1 MPTLDIVQQLFA
13 LQDPTYQVFHAK
25 LIPTVDP
32 ARIIG
37 VRMPALRAL
46 ARQLQGTPEAAAFL
60 SALPHHYYDENALHG
75 CLLSAMRDYAQ
86 ARNAVQVFLP
96 YIDNW
101 AVCDLLSPKVFRR
114 NLPDLYEHILVWLQ
128 SDHVYTVRFGI
139 GMLLSFYLDE
149 AFHPDMLALVAG
161 VQSQEYYVNMMI
173 AWYFATALAKQPA
186 AAIPYIEQRR
196 LCPWVHRKTIQKAI
210 ESRRI
215 APDQKDYLRS
225 LRIK

>member
-1 MPTLDIVQQLFA
+1 MSQTTITQRLFA
-13 LQDPTYQVFHAK
+13 LQDPTYRTFHAK

-37 VRMPALRAL
+37 VRTPALRAL
-46 ARQLQGTPEAAAFL
+46 ARELQGTPEAADFL
-60 SALPHHYYDENALHG
+60 SDLPHWYYDENTLHG
-75 CLLSAMRDYAQ
+75 CLLSAMRDYTQ
-86 ARNAVQVFLP
+86 TISAVEVFLP

-101 AVCDLLSPKVFRR
+101 ATCDLLSPKVFRK
-114 NLPDLYEHILVWLQ
+114 NLPDLYEHIPGWLQ
-128 SDHVYTVRFGI
+128 SDQVYTVRFGI

-149 AFHPDMLALVAG
+149 AFCPEMLALVAG
-161 VQSQEYYVNMMI
+161 VHSQEYYINMMI

-186 AAIPYIEQRR
+186 ATLPYVAQHR
-196 LCPWVHRKTIQKAI
+196 LDPWVHNKTIQKAI

-215 APDQKDYLRS
+215 TEETKLYLRS